1 MRCGLLF
8 GAPCLARWRRAPPH
22 SPVAASRNV
31 SLLTL
36 SPLSCTCQ
44 QRRVRAANC
53 HHCPQLALLLP
64 EFCVEV
70 RPIVWERHLPAAA
83 AVAAAAAAAAAV
95 AAAAVAAAQSLQA
108 LLPPRPPP
116 LPAALPACPRLPQA
130 YMLVVG
136 LAEHLA
142 RTEHAVAP
150 AAKGL
155 SVEPAWGSMLLAG
168 SNGTRSCGARAGS
181 HRPSVQPCQAG
192 APHRPRQRDH
202 PLLALPPPVFS
213 PDYLLP

>member
-1 MRCGLLF
+1 MSC
-8 GAPCLARWRRAPPH
+8 PLAESATAL
-22 SPVAASRNV
+22 SCSRQQKCQFAD
-31 SLLTL
+31 TL
-36 SPLSCTCQ
+36 SPVLHLSTETGAC
-44 QRRVRAANC
+44 
-53 HHCPQLALLLP
+53 
-64 EFCVEV
+64 
-70 RPIVWERHLPAAA
+70 
-83 AVAAAAAAAAAV
+83 
-95 AAAAVAAAQSLQA
+95 SK
-108 LLPPRPPP
+108 LPPLPTACSPASRILCRGPPDSLGEAPARSRSGSSSSSGGGGSGGGGSGGGSVASGPAPPPSPP